1 MDERMG
7 MRTLTDGAPVRAAD
21 MVAALTARRL
31 VFEDGAEQVF
41 APDGTTTY
49 RDGGRATE
57 GEWSILRDGEFSSFW
72 PPDYRASYALRW
84 RVVDGTPIGLVFS
97 QSASGEEFVA
107 TFG

>member
-1 MDERMG
+1 MDERMD
-7 MRTLTDGAPVRAAD
+7 MQAVTDGAPVRAAD

-41 APDGTTTY
+41 AADGTTTY
-49 RDGGRATE
+49 REGGRVTD
-57 GEWSILRDGEFSSFW
+57 GEWSILGDGKFSSFW

-97 QSASGEEFVA
+97 QSTSGEDFVA
-107 TFG
+107 AFG